1 MQCSMWGRRA
11 EGVVC
16 SVACGEGGL
25 KELCA
30 HKRCDVSSFGESTV

>member
-25 KELCA
+25 KVLCA
-30 HKRCDVSSFGESTV
+30 V

>member
-1 MQCSMWGRRA
+1 MGRRA